1 MDATTTQTH
10 NQRPG
15 ANGPRT
21 RFVHLRRVVALAAL
35 TAVGVGVGLAVPS
48 AAATDTD
55 PQPTFI
61 PPSADWLTT
70 VNYYR
75 AMVGVAPV
83 TEDPAL
89 SVGSYQHSC
98 YMLRNGISHDEDMS
112 KPGAT
117 TEGRKAGNNGN
128 VAVSSAYGATDRNHV
143 DLWMTGPFHAI
154 GVVRPALRTVGFGKC
169 ADQTTSPWQSAA
181 TLDVLRGLDY
191 SARRPG
197 APVTFPGDGTTTSL
211 SKFVTETPNPLT
223 YCGWSGGAGLPTFAM
238 MPEPVVGP
246 VSASITGPNGPI
258 ETCPL
263 WKQNTDGSAASILG
277 GDNAVVAMPRTEL
290 TPGTY
295 TVTIAAASRTVS
307 WSFTVDPAAATGVMP
322 APASAQPVGPSVG
335 FTPLAPARLVD
346 TREGR
351 GATALQAGVTKRIQ
365 VSGWAGVPG
374 GASAVV
380 ANITVVG
387 ATASGSLT
395 AWNCASER
403 PLVTT
408 ISYADSEATANA
420 GTVGLDAGGGLCVF
434 ASTNAHLVV
443 DVTGAMT
450 STATSRFTSVTP
462 QRVMDTRTGFGATR
476 LGGDQTVALQIAG
489 IAGVPATATA
499 VTLNLTSVDAA
510 LPGYV
515 TAYPCGAARPVVSN
529 LNPQPGR
536 VRPNMVTVPLSAD
549 GRVCLYSLNPV
560 DLAADVTGYYSESDG
575 RTFTPSTP
583 FRLVDT
589 RDRLRAAMNVA
600 APGQRLAAGQIV
612 TLQIAGQRGVPAE
625 AGAVSVNITTT
636 ASSGD
641 GYITAWPCNERPVA
655 SIANMRSDNA
665 VSNAAQLPL
674 SPTGTL
680 CLFAQDATHV
690 VIDVNGW
697 WS

>member
-1 MDATTTQTH
+1 
-10 NQRPG
+10 
-15 ANGPRT
+15 
-21 RFVHLRRVVALAAL
+21 
-35 TAVGVGVGLAVPS
+35 
-48 AAATDTD
+48 
-55 PQPTFI
+55 
-61 PPSADWLTT
+61 
-70 VNYYR
+70 
-75 AMVGVAPV
+75 
-83 TEDPAL
+83 
-89 SVGSYQHSC
+89 
-98 YMLRNGISHDEDMS
+98 
-112 KPGAT
+112 
-117 TEGRKAGNNGN
+117 
-128 VAVSSAYGATDRNHV
+128 
-143 DLWMTGPFHAI
+143 
-154 GVVRPALRTVGFGKC
+154 
-169 ADQTTSPWQSAA
+169 
-181 TLDVLRGLDY
+181 
-191 SARRPG
+191 
-197 APVTFPGDGTTTSL
+197 
-211 SKFVTETPNPLT
+211 
-223 YCGWSGGAGLPTFAM
+223 
-238 MPEPVVGP
+238 
-246 VSASITGPNGPI
+246 
-258 ETCPL
+258 
-263 WKQNTDGSAASILG
+263 
-277 GDNAVVAMPRTEL
+277 
-290 TPGTY
+290 
-295 TVTIAAASRTVS
+295 
-307 WSFTVDPAAATGVMP
+307 
-322 APASAQPVGPSVG
+322 
-335 FTPLAPARLVD
+335 
-346 TREGR
+346 
-351 GATALQAGVTKRIQ
+351 
-365 VSGWAGVPG
+365 
-374 GASAVV
+374 
-380 ANITVVG
+380 
-387 ATASGSLT
+387 
-395 AWNCASER
+395 
-403 PLVTT
+403 
-408 ISYADSEATANA
+408 
-420 GTVGLDAGGGLCVF
+420 
-434 ASTNAHLVV
+434 
-443 DVTGAMT
+443 
-450 STATSRFTSVTP
+450 
-462 QRVMDTRTGFGATR
+462 MDTRTGFGATR

-680 CLFAQDATHV
+680 GLFAQDATHV